1 MEEKLDSVTAD
12 MENLK
17 QVPPQRM
24 AQPPG
29 VGNSDMVHSTQ
40 QAQSAA
46 SSGDAGNNVAISMD
60 VSWAERM
67 ELEEEYALD
76 KLPQNSK
83 VLLTEV
89 TQPTEEF
96 LCEAFAQKDNAAQ
109 RQLWQQF
116 IVPNTSFTTA
126 PHLDKTIVDECS
138 KSTKTSD
145 NTLSWI

>member
-67 ELEEEYALD
+67 EL
-76 KLPQNSK
+76 
-83 VLLTEV
+83 
-89 TQPTEEF
+89 
-96 LCEAFAQKDNAAQ
+96 DNAAQ